1 MSIAFGLFTAVMDAS
16 MIGIALPSISKD
28 FSLDLSSAA
37 WVSLVSTITV
47 VAVLLPMGNISDRVG
62 RKKIYLYGVLIMAAG
77 SLFSSFSNEIVSLL
91 IFRII
96 VSIGAAMRMSTG
108 LAMVMMRVIPN

>member
-1 MSIAFGLFTAVMDAS
+1 MSQKQKWLSFMSIAFGLFTAVMDAS

-37 WVSLVSTITV
+37 WISLVSTITV

-62 RKKIYLYGVLIMAAG
+62 RKKIYLYGIAYTSEEKDLVISEAK
-77 SLFSSFSNEIVSLL
+77 EILDVEDVVASILL
-91 IFRII
+91 VEDLRIQ
-96 VSIGAAMRMSTG
+96 RE
-108 LAMVMMRVIPN
+108 